1 MELPETTAQSSRG
14 IIILGMHRSGTSAI
28 TRGVQALGAY
38 LGDNLLEARFDNP
51 TGYWEDKAI
60 VDLHDRLLDLQG
72 MTWEDWQLIDDAWWV
87 SAAVSL
93 FVTEARHYL
102 VSQFLSWPLWAFKD
116 PRTLR
121 MLPLWS
127 RVLGGL
133 DVDIRHLLVIRNP
146 LSVVESLYR
155 RQSMDRARA
164 HCLWLAYV
172 VPHLAR
178 VLDSRL
184 TVVDYDLFM
193 SDPRHQLR
201 RIAEGLQLGASCAN
215 AAATE
220 AYLTEFLQPEMRHV
234 QFDDADLACAPEVPA
249 VSREAYLWL
258 RRLATDDLAASS
270 PALRSAWTD
279 LATRTQS
286 VLEAAA

>member
-1 MELPETTAQSSRG
+1 MDPGRETAQSSRG

-28 TRGVQALGAY
+28 TRGVQALGAH
-38 LGDNLLEARFDNP
+38 LGSNLLGARFDNP

-60 VDLHDRLLDLQG
+60 IDLHDRLLALLG
-72 MTWEDWQLIDDAWWV
+72 ITWEDWDLIDESWWG
-87 SAAVSL
+87 SATVSL

-121 MLPLWS
+121 MLPLWR
-127 RVLGGL
+127 RVLSAL
-133 DVDIRHLLVIRNP
+133 DVETCHLLIIRNP
-146 LSVVESLYR
+146 LGVVESLYQ

-172 VPHLAR
+172 VPHLAS
-178 VLDSRL
+178 VLDGRL

-193 SDPRHQLR
+193 DNPQRQLR
-201 RIAEGLQLGASCAN
+201 RIAERLQIAPSRPS
-215 AAATE
+215 AAATN
-220 AYLTEFLQPEMRHV
+220 AYFAEFLQPDMRHV
-234 QFDDADLACAPEVPA
+234 QFDEADLARSPEVPA

-258 RRLATDDLAASS
+258 RRLATDDLTVSS
-270 PALRSAWTD
+270 LAFRSAWPD
-279 LATRTQS
+279 LAMRAQS
-286 VLEAAA
+286 LLEAA